1 LNPNGSYAELL
12 LRMLFYLALVVAV
25 LWFGG
30 RWVLPRLYKN
40 RFGPAR
46 RMGILDQI
54 VIAPGKSIAIVK
66 VLERYYLVGIA
77 DGGVR
82 LLTEMSRQEVE
93 AGYAREV
100 AAAGGTLPSTA
111 DASRSPESRQE
122 WGRKE

>member
-1 LNPNGSYAELL
+1 MNPSGNYAELL
-12 LRMLFYLALVVAV
+12 LRMLFYLAVVVAV

-30 RWVLPRLYKN
+30 RWVLPRLYKS

-46 RMGILDQI
+46 RMGILDQV

-100 AAAGGTLPSTA
+100 ATAGGSPAATPSA
-111 DASRSPESRQE
+111 QDSPESRQE